1 MEMRTGRT
9 AGRSHASDLLPAH
22 DLLPHLCIETRQ
34 VRITCHYTVAV
45 ADIYDIAITGTLAD
59 KTDLP
64 IGGSQNWLAIGTAK
78 IEARMKSATIVKR
91 IVTIHAP
98 TAYKHE
104 IDGPAGWAG
113 EI

>member
-45 ADIYDIAITGTLAD
+45 DDLYDIAITGTMAD
-59 KTDLP
+59 KHDLT
-64 IGGSQNWLAIGTAK
+64 IGGSQSWMDIVNAT
-78 IEARMKSATIVKR
+78 IEARMKRATNVQRNEKKAEN
-91 IVTIHAP
+91 T
-98 TAYKHE
+98 
-104 IDGPAGWAG
+104 D
-113 EI
+113 